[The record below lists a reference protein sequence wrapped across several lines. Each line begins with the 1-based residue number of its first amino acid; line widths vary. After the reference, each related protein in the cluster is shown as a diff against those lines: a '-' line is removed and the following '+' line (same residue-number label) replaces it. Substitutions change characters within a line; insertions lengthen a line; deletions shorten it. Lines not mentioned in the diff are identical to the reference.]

1 MSASITMN
9 RVARRRF
16 LRNAAAG
23 GIAYALARTPGVAW
37 AQMGGGGNF
46 ADYRALVCVFL
57 FGGNDSWNM
66 VVPRSQAEYNAYAA
80 SRQNLAVPLASLL
93 PINLAVPDPAGWL
106 FGLHPSMTGIATLF
120 NSGRAAFVANI
131 GPLLAPTALTQYQN
145 RSVPLPPQ
153 LFSHND
159 QQDQWHTLKGNA
171 QSKAG
176 WAGRI
181 ADARASRVAT
191 QQMPLNVSL
200 AGQTLF
206 LAGNATV
213 PYTMGASGPTAF
225 AGFGTTGMGLS
236 RRQAFEAV
244 LRAPHPTV
252 YQQAFAAVQ
261 QRAVQFGDGIN
272 AALNDPSTPNFISLP
287 NSPPTPLS
295 GLATQ
300 LRTVAKLIAM
310 RDRLQMSRQVF
321 FVSTGG
327 FDTHDDQLNDQPN
340 LLTTVSDALS
350 RFDDAMQQIAMS
362 QSVTAFTQSDFGRTL
377 TSNGD
382 GTDHAWGGLQL
393 VTGGAVAGGRIYG
406 QFPLLRIGA
415 RVGTDRADDVG
426 GGRFIPTVSSD
437 QYAATL
443 ARWFG
448 VADADLAL
456 VAPSINSFA
465 QRDLGFMI

>member
-1 MSASITMN
+1 MNGTLVMN
-9 RVARRRF
+9 RLARRRF
-16 LRNAAAG
+16 LRNIAAG
-23 GIAYALARTPGVAW
+23 GLAFALARTPGVTW
-37 AQMGGGGNF
+37 AQMGGGGSF
-46 ADYRALVCVFL
+46 PDYRALVCVFL

-66 VVPRSQAEYNAYAA
+66 VVPRSTAEYNVYAT
-80 SRQNLAVPLASLL
+80 SRQNLAVPQASLL

-106 FGLHPSMTGIATLF
+106 YGVHPSMPGIAAMF
-120 NSGRAAFVANI
+120 NSGRAAFVSNI
-131 GPLLAPTALTQYQN
+131 GPLLAPASLTQYQA

-171 QSKAG
+171 LSKAG

-181 ADARASRVAT
+181 ADALASRVTA

-200 AGQTLF
+200 AGQSLF
-206 LAGNATV
+206 MAGNASV
-213 PYTMGASGPTAF
+213 PYTMGSTGPTAF
-225 AGFGTTGMGLS
+225 QAFGGGAGPA

-244 LRAPHPTV
+244 LRTTYPTV
-252 YQQAFAAVQ
+252 YENAFADVQ
-261 QRAVQFGDGIN
+261 QRALQFGDGIT
-272 AALNDPSTPNFISLP
+272 AALATAPDFTALP
-287 NSPPTPLS
+287 NTPPAPLS

-300 LRTVAKLIAM
+300 LRTVAKLIAS
-310 RDRLQMSRQVF
+310 RDLMQMSRQVF

-327 FDTHDDQLNDQPN
+327 YDTHDDQNDLQPT
-340 LLTTVSDALS
+340 LLGTVSDALQ

-362 QSVTAFTQSDFGRTL
+362 HGVTVFTQSDFGRTV

-382 GTDHAWGGLQL
+382 GTDHAWGGVQL

-406 QFPLLRIGA
+406 QHPLIRIGA

-426 GGRFIPTVSSD
+426 GGRFIPTTSSD

-448 VADADLAL
+448 VADAELAT
-456 VAPSINSFA
+456 VAPSINNFA
-465 QRDLGFMI
+465 QRDLGFML